1 MYVLYK
7 YIIIHYNNIVIE
19 YILNIYILNNLYIFR
34 SKCKLREWCNT
45 DLYIKPTDGHLHYQS
60 VHLLHIK
67 TSALRVSRI
76 FSSENN
82 FKTHVSPM
90 KEWFLARGSLEID
103 VNNQIDK
110 VVFSR
115 DQCLK
120 KLWKLAFLLLP
131 PIPLRLISLESW
143 LGIIFLQWWRSSKVF
158 INSSDGF
165 LQKCW
170 KNNKITWWDLK
181 CILLKEG

>member
-143 LGIIFLQWWRSSKVF
+143 LGIIFLQWWRSSKSF
-158 INSSDGF
+158 YQLLRWF
-165 LQKCW
+165 LTEVLEK
-170 KNNKITWWDLK
+170 
-181 CILLKEG
+181 